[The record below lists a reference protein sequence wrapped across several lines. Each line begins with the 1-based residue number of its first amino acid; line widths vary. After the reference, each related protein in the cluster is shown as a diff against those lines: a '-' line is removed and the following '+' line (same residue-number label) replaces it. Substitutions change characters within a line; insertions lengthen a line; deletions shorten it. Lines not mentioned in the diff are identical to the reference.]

1 MTKRTQDIKPK
12 DARPVWRQY
21 LDEAKK
27 AFMEVLK

>member
-1 MTKRTQDIKPK
+1 MTKRSQDIKPK
-12 DARPVWRQY
+12 DTRPVWQQY